1 MPHAQLQFAIK
12 HQNKQPKHAGEQTQ
26 RHYIYRCHP
35 TASLAESWTARSA
48 TAAPAPTIRACFHM
62 LLLLLLVACRYL
74 LLLQVLVCC
83 CCCCYCC

>member
-35 TASLAESWTARSA
+35 TRVFGGELDCGECNSSTS
-48 TAAPAPTIRACFHM
+48 TYH
-62 LLLLLLVACRYL
+62 
-74 LLLQVLVCC
+74 
-83 CCCCYCC
+83 

>member
-12 HQNKQPKHAGEQTQ
+12 HQNKQPKHAA
-26 RHYIYRCHP
+26 ISIDAILP
-35 TASLAESWTARSA
+35 ASLAESWTAGSA

-83 CCCCYCC
+83 CCCC